1 VTVLADIA
9 ALLTCA
15 GLLQAVV
22 GWLAVRRFAQAGP
35 NDYAGKASYRPPVTI
50 LKPLHGDEPM
60 LERALAS
67 ICMLDYPDYQIVF
80 GVQSAAD
87 PALAVLARL
96 RERFPERDIHVVID
110 AAQHGANRKVG
121 NLINMFPFARHDV
134 LVIADSD
141 VHCAPDYLD
150 RVTEALAEPGVGIST
165 MLYGGVT
172 ERPSL
177 AGALG
182 ASWINHNV
190 IHGVLM
196 AHGLGRQDCLGA
208 TMAMSRRTLESIG
221 GLRALVDR
229 LADDNAL
236 GQAVVARGLRV
247 RIAATATATTVPET
261 SLSELFR
268 HELRWARTIL
278 AVAPVGYALSTIQF
292 VLFWALLALVLSGAA
307 MWSIW
312 LFAAAWLVRGLVVA
326 GIDHSLGLTRAGMG
340 DRPAIWLL
348 PLRDVLSMAIMVAS
362 YAGDQVE
369 WRGQTLRASRA
380 RIEADDNDSQVDAA
394 SVRSASAI

>member
-1 VTVLADIA
+1 M
-9 ALLTCA
+9 LTCA
-15 GLLQAVV
+15 GLVQAVA
-22 GWLAVRRFAQAGP
+22 GWLAVRRFTQAAP
-35 NDYAGKASYRPPVTI
+35 ARPMQHRPPVTI

-67 ICMLDYPDYQIVF
+67 ICVLDYPDYQIIF
-80 GVQSAAD
+80 GVQSPAD

-96 RERFPERDIHVVID
+96 RQRFPERDMHVVVD
-110 AAQHGANRKVG
+110 TAQHGANRKVG
-121 NLINMFPFARHDV
+121 NLMNMFPFARHDV

-150 RVTEALAEPGVGIST
+150 RVIETLAQPGVGLST

-190 IHGVLM
+190 IPGVLM

-208 TMAMSRRTLESIG
+208 TMAISRQTLESIG
-221 GLRALVDR
+221 GLRALVDH

-236 GQAVVARGLRV
+236 GQAVVGRGLRV

-278 AVAPVGYALSTIQF
+278 AVAPLGYALSTVQF

-307 MWSIW
+307 TWAVW
-312 LFAAAWLVRGLVVA
+312 LFGAAWLLRGLVAV
-326 GIDHSLGLTRAGMG
+326 GIDQSLRLTRAGLA
-340 DRPAIWLL
+340 DRAPIWLL

-380 RIEADDNDSQVDAA
+380 AIEADDNDSQVEAA
-394 SVRSASAI
+394 SVRPASAI

>member
-22 GWLAVRRFAQAGP
+22 GWLAVRRFAQAGS

-190 IHGVLM
+190 IPGVLM

-236 GQAVVARGLRV
+236 GQAVVAPR
-247 RIAATATATTVPET
+247 
-261 SLSELFR
+261 
-268 HELRWARTIL
+268 
-278 AVAPVGYALSTIQF
+278 LSTIQF